1 MTKGELINAVAKAA
15 TTSKRGAEDAVNAT
29 FVSLAKAIK
38 KAKRVQV
45 PGFGTFSVRARKARN
60 GRNPQTGAAIKIKA
74 TRTVG
79 FKPAPT
85 LKKGL

>member
-1 MTKGELINAVAKAA
+1 MTKGDLIHAA
-15 TTSKRGAEDAVNAT
+15 AMTANLSKRATEEVVNTT
-29 FVSLAKAIK
+29 FETLARGLK

-74 TRTVG
+74 SRTVA
-79 FKPAPT
+79 FKPAPS
-85 LKKGL
+85 LKKAL

>member
-1 MTKGELINAVAKAA
+1 MTKTDLINAVAITANM
-15 TTSKRGAEDAVNAT
+15 SKRATEEVVDAT
-29 FVSLAKAIK
+29 FDTLARALK

-60 GRNPQTGAAIKIKA
+60 GRNPQTGAAIKIEA
-74 TRTVG
+74 SRTVA
-79 FKPAPT
+79 FKPAPR